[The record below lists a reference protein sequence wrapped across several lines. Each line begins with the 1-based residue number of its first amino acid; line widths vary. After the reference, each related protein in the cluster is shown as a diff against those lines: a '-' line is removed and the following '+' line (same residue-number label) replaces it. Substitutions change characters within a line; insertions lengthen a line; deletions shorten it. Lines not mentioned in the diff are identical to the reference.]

1 MLVCLYYF
9 QSTFGTYVNNER
21 LERDKPS
28 PITDGDMIAF
38 DNGNHFKYVFFTKDV
53 SANSTKKIRLDE
65 NL

>member
-1 MLVCLYYF
+1 M
-9 QSTFGTYVNNER
+9 NNER

-28 PITDGDMIAF
+28 LITDGDTVAF

-53 SANSTKKIRLDE
+53 STNSTKKIRLDE